1 MKKEH
6 KKTART
12 TSGKRQCKLLTNKA
26 GINLSFILV

>member
-12 TSGKRQCKLLTNKA
+12 TSVQRQCKLLTNKA